1 MFRVAAATREMTAR
15 RDATGCPAGTP
26 LPRSFYERDAAEVA
40 RDLVGCR
47 LAVRAARGLQLGR
60 IVETEAYLG
69 PHDRAS
75 HSSKGITVRNRSMFG
90 PPGHAYVYQIYG
102 LHFCMNAVTGPEGHG
117 AAVLIRALEPL
128 MGIHARTTGPGLVCR
143 ALGLDRSWDG
153 EDLLGD
159 RLFIVGRLKGDRPS
173 IVRTRRVGV
182 DYAGA
187 WARRLLRFLA
197 RPVRTHDERRHAA

>member
-1 MFRVAAATREMTAR
+1 MAAGGEGSGRA
-15 RDATGCPAGTP
+15 AGTP
-26 LPRSFYERDAAEVA
+26 LTRSFYGRDAAEVA

-47 LAVRAARGLQLGR
+47 LGLRVAGGLRLGR

-69 PHDRAS
+69 PQDRAS
-75 HSSKGITVRNRSMFG
+75 HSSKGITARNRSMFG

-128 MGIHARTTGPGLVCR
+128 QGIDARTTGPGLVCR

-153 EDLLGD
+153 EDLLGE
-159 RLFIVGRLKGDRPS
+159 RLFILGRLEGDRPS
-173 IVRTRRVGV
+173 IVRARRVGV

-187 WARRLLRFLA
+187 WARRLLRFMA
-197 RPVRTHDERRHAA
+197 RPGRPRARQWRVA

>member
-1 MFRVAAATREMTAR
+1 MREMTAR
-15 RDATGCPAGTP
+15 REATGCAAGTP
-26 LPRSFYERDAAEVA
+26 VPRSFYERDAAEVA

-47 LAVRAARGLQLGR
+47 LVLRHGLRLRLGR

-75 HSSKGITVRNRSMFG
+75 HSSKGITARNRSMFG

-102 LHFCMNAVTGPEGHG
+102 LHFCLNAVTGPEGHG

-128 MGIHARTTGPGLVCR
+128 QGINARTTGPGLVCR

-159 RLFIVGRLKGDRPS
+159 RLFILERLEGDRPAIDRS
-173 IVRTRRVGV
+173 RRVGV

-187 WARRLLRFLA
+187 WARRLLRFMA
-197 RPVRTHDERRHAA
+197 RPARPQSGRRRKA

>member
-1 MFRVAAATREMTAR
+1 M
-15 RDATGCPAGTP
+15 PAG
-26 LPRSFYERDAAEVA
+26 LR
-40 RDLVGCR
+40 
-47 LAVRAARGLQLGR
+47 LGR

-69 PHDRAS
+69 PQDRAS

-128 MGIHARTTGPGLVCR
+128 QGINARTTGPGLVCR

-159 RLFIVGRLKGDRPS
+159 RLFILGRLEGDRPS
-173 IVRTRRVGV
+173 IVRARRVGV

-187 WARRLLRFLA
+187 WARRLLRFMA
-197 RPVRTHDERRHAA
+197 RPVRPRSGR